1 MTSEHDKGSLSWID
15 IIRIGLVQTSIGA
28 IVVIATSTLNR
39 VMVVEIGLPALV
51 PGILMTLH
59 YAVQILRPRWGHGS
73 DGGQKRT
80 PWIIGGMALL
90 SSGGALA
97 ALGTAMMQNEL
108 TLGLIVALIAFLM
121 IGIGV
126 GAAGTSLLTL
136 LAVRSHPARRA
147 PAATIVWTM
156 MIAGFAVTAVSAG
169 KALDPFSGERMI
181 MVSCVVSMI
190 AFVVSTL
197 AIWGIERKGTDR
209 PQDESKKVPF
219 REAFKQVWSEPRTR
233 RFTFFVFTSMFA
245 YNAQDLILEPFAGLV
260 FGMTPGQSTQLGGM
274 QHSGVLVGMILVAIA
289 GYFAGKGETLL
300 LQRCMI
306 GGCIASGIA
315 MAAVAAGGIIGPQWP
330 IRSAVFVLGVANGIF
345 SIAAIG
351 SMMAMARSGH
361 ESREGVR
368 MGLWGAAQAL
378 AFALGGLT
386 GTLAVDLARWAF
398 GSATP
403 AYTSVFFGEAV
414 LFILAALLASLVA
427 RGDAQEKSQEK
438 SQDKDQDTF
447 EPRMEHAR

>member
-1 MTSEHDKGSLSWID
+1 MSAVMRTTGEQQAGLSWID
-15 IIRIGLVQTSIGA
+15 IVRIGLVQTSIGA

-39 VMVVEIGLPALV
+39 VMVIEIGLPALV

-80 PWIIGGMALL
+80 PWIIGGMAVL
-90 SSGGALA
+90 SGGGALA
-97 ALGTAMMQNEL
+97 AVGTALMQTDL
-108 TLGLIVALIAFLM
+108 TSGLLVALIAFLM
-121 IGIGV
+121 IGMGV

-156 MIAGFAVTAVSAG
+156 MIAGFAITAMSAG

-181 MVSCVVSMI
+181 AVSAIVSLI
-190 AFVVSTL
+190 ALTVSTL

-209 PQDESKKVPF
+209 TQDESKKAPF

-260 FGMTPGQSTQLGGM
+260 FGMTPGESTQLGGL
-274 QHSGVLVGMILVAIA
+274 QHSGVLLGMILVAIA
-289 GYFAGKGETLL
+289 GYFAGNRETALL
-300 LQRCMI
+300 HHCMI

-315 MAAVAAGGIIGPQWP
+315 MAAVATGGIVGPEWP
-330 IRSAVFVLGVANGIF
+330 IRTAVFVLGTANGIF

-351 SMMAMARSGH
+351 SMMAMARSGY

-386 GTLAVDLARWAF
+386 GTLAVDIARWAF
-398 GSATP
+398 GSPTP
-403 AYTSVFFGEAV
+403 AYTSVFLGEAA
-414 LFILAALLASLVA
+414 LFIISAVLARIVA
-427 RGDAQEKSQEK
+427 RGENEDRTQEQ
-438 SQDKDQDTF
+438 F

>member
-1 MTSEHDKGSLSWID
+1 MSTLSQNQSELSWID
-15 IIRIGLVQTSIGA
+15 IIRIGLVQTSIGSV
-28 IVVIATSTLNR
+28 VVIATSTLNR

-59 YAVQILRPRWGHGS
+59 YAVQIMRPRWGHGS

-80 PWIIGGMALL
+80 PWIIGGMMIL
-90 SSGGALA
+90 SMGGALA
-97 ALGTAMMQNEL
+97 AYGTALMQNDL
-108 TLGLIVALIAFLM
+108 PIGLFISLIAFLM
-121 IGIGV
+121 IGVGV

-156 MIAGFAVTAVSAG
+156 MIAGFAITAISAG

-181 MVSCVVSMI
+181 LVSCIVSLI
-190 AFVVSTL
+190 AVSVSTL

-274 QHSGVLVGMILVAIA
+274 QHAGVLVGMILVAIA
-289 GYFAGKGETLL
+289 GYLAGKGEALL
-300 LQRCMI
+300 LHRCMI

-330 IRSAVFVLGVANGIF
+330 IREAVFVLGVANGIF

-398 GSATP
+398 GSPTP
-403 AYTSVFFGEAV
+403 AYTSVFLGEAA
-414 LFILAALLASLVA
+414 LFILAALLASFVA
-427 RGDAQEKSQEK
+427 RTEVQEKSDE
-438 SQDKDQDTF
+438 TF
-447 EPRMEHAR
+447 EPRMEHA

>member
-1 MTSEHDKGSLSWID
+1 MSTISQEPSGLTWID
-15 IIRIGLVQTSIGA
+15 IIRIGLVQTSVGA
-28 IVVIATSTLNR
+28 VVVIATSTLNR

-59 YAVQILRPRWGHGS
+59 YAVQVLRPRWGHGS

-80 PWIIGGMALL
+80 PWIIGGMAIL
-90 SSGGALA
+90 SAGGALA
-97 ALGTAMMQNEL
+97 AYGTALMQHDL
-108 TLGLIVALIAFLM
+108 TIGLIVALIAFLM
-121 IGIGV
+121 IGVGV

-156 MIAGFAVTAVSAG
+156 MIAGFAVTAISAG

-181 MVSCVVSMI
+181 LVSCIVSLI
-190 AFVVSTL
+190 AISVSTL
-197 AIWGIERKGTDR
+197 AIWGIERKGSDR
-209 PQDESKKVPF
+209 AQDESKKAPF
-219 REAFKQVWSEPRTR
+219 RQAFKQVWSEPRTR
-233 RFTFFVFTSMFA
+233 RFTYFVFTAMFA

-274 QHSGVLVGMILVAIA
+274 QHAGVLVGMILVALA
-289 GYFAGKGETLL
+289 GYFAGQRETVLL
-300 LQRCMI
+300 HRCMI
-306 GGCIASGIA
+306 GGCIASGLA
-315 MAAVAAGGIIGPQWP
+315 MLAVAAGGIVGPQWP
-330 IRSAVFVLGVANGIF
+330 IREAVFVLGVANGIF

-398 GSATP
+398 GSPTP
-403 AYTSVFFGEAV
+403 AYTSVFMGEAV
-414 LFILAALLASLVA
+414 LFILSAVLASFVA
-427 RGDAQEKSQEK
+427 RDGQQA
-438 SQDKDQDTF
+438 KDTEEF
-447 EPRMEHAR
+447 EPRMEHA

>member
-1 MTSEHDKGSLSWID
+1 VSTLPQKQSELSWID

-28 IVVIATSTLNR
+28 VVVIATSTLNR

-59 YAVQILRPRWGHGS
+59 YAVQVLRPRWGHGS

-80 PWIIGGMALL
+80 PWIIGGMMIL
-90 SSGGALA
+90 SMGGALA
-97 ALGTAMMQNEL
+97 AYGTALMQNDL
-108 TLGLIVALIAFLM
+108 PIGLFISLIAFLM
-121 IGIGV
+121 IGVGV

-156 MIAGFAVTAVSAG
+156 MIAGFAVTAISAG

-181 MVSCVVSMI
+181 MVSCIVSLI
-190 AFVVSTL
+190 AVTVSTL

-233 RFTFFVFTSMFA
+233 RFTFFVFTAMFA

-274 QHSGVLVGMILVAIA
+274 QHAGVLVGMILVAIA
-289 GYFAGKGETLL
+289 GYLAGKGEALL
-300 LQRCMI
+300 LHRCMI

-315 MAAVAAGGIIGPQWP
+315 MAAVAAGGIVGPQWP
-330 IRSAVFVLGVANGIF
+330 IREAVFVLGIANGIF

-403 AYTSVFFGEAV
+403 AYTSVFLGEAV
-414 LFILAALLASLVA
+414 LFILAALLASFVA
-427 RGDAQEKSQEK
+427 RTEAQENSDE
-438 SQDKDQDTF
+438 TF
-447 EPRMEHAR
+447 EPRMEHA

>member
-1 MTSEHDKGSLSWID
+1 MNMDTEHGTLSWLD
-15 IIRIGLVQTSIGA
+15 IVRIGLVQTSIGA

-59 YAVQILRPRWGHGS
+59 YAVQVLRPRWGHGS

-90 SSGGALA
+90 SIGGAIA
-97 ALGTAMMQNEL
+97 AVGTAMMQNDV
-108 TLGLIVALIAFLM
+108 TLGLVVALIAFLM

-181 MVSCVVSMI
+181 MVSCVVSAI
-190 AFVVSTL
+190 ALVVSTL

-209 PQDESKKVPF
+209 PQDESKKAPF
-219 REAFKQVWSEPRTR
+219 REAFKQVWSEPNTR

-274 QHSGVLVGMILVAIA
+274 QHSGVLLGMILVAIA
-289 GYFAGKGETLL
+289 GYFAGKREALL
-300 LQRCMI
+300 LHRCMI

-330 IRSAVFVLGVANGIF
+330 IRTAVFVLGVANGIF

-386 GTLAVDLARWAF
+386 GTLAVDVARWAF
-398 GSATP
+398 GSPTP
-403 AYTSVFFGEAV
+403 AYTSVFLGEAA
-414 LFILAALLASLVA
+414 LFILAAGLAAIVA
-427 RGDAQEKSQEK
+427 RDGTQTTRDETFDA
-438 SQDKDQDTF
+438 
-447 EPRMEHAR
+447 RMEHA

>member
-1 MTSEHDKGSLSWID
+1 MSTLSQNQSELSWID
-15 IIRIGLVQTSIGA
+15 IIRIGLVQTSIGSV
-28 IVVIATSTLNR
+28 VVIATSTLNR

-80 PWIIGGMALL
+80 PWIIGGMMIL
-90 SSGGALA
+90 SMGGALA
-97 ALGTAMMQNEL
+97 AYGTALMQNDL
-108 TLGLIVALIAFLM
+108 PIGLFISLIAFLM
-121 IGIGV
+121 IGVGV

-156 MIAGFAVTAVSAG
+156 MIAGFAITAISAG

-181 MVSCVVSMI
+181 LVSCIVSLI
-190 AFVVSTL
+190 AVSVSTL

-274 QHSGVLVGMILVAIA
+274 QHAGVLVGMILVAIA
-289 GYFAGKGETLL
+289 GYLAGKGEALL
-300 LQRCMI
+300 LHRCMI

-315 MAAVAAGGIIGPQWP
+315 MAAVAAGGIIGPHWP
-330 IRSAVFVLGVANGIF
+330 IREAVFVLGVANGIF

-398 GSATP
+398 GSPTP
-403 AYTSVFFGEAV
+403 AYTSVFLGEAA
-414 LFILAALLASLVA
+414 LFILAALLASFVA
-427 RGDAQEKSQEK
+427 RTDVQEKSDE
-438 SQDKDQDTF
+438 TF
-447 EPRMEHAR
+447 EPRMEHA

>member
-1 MTSEHDKGSLSWID
+1 VSTLPQNQSELSWID

-28 IVVIATSTLNR
+28 VVVIATSTLNR

-59 YAVQILRPRWGHGS
+59 YAVQVLRPRWGHGS

-80 PWIIGGMALL
+80 PWIIGGMMIL
-90 SSGGALA
+90 SMGGALA
-97 ALGTAMMQNEL
+97 AYGTALMQNDL
-108 TLGLIVALIAFLM
+108 PIGLFISLIAFLM
-121 IGIGV
+121 IGVGV

-156 MIAGFAVTAVSAG
+156 MIAGFAVTAISAG

-181 MVSCVVSMI
+181 MVSCIVSLI
-190 AFVVSTL
+190 AVTVSTL

-209 PQDESKKVPF
+209 PQDEAKKVPF

-233 RFTFFVFTSMFA
+233 RFTFFVFTAMFA

-274 QHSGVLVGMILVAIA
+274 QHAGVLVGMILVAIA
-289 GYFAGKGETLL
+289 GYLAGKGEALL
-300 LQRCMI
+300 LHRCMI

-315 MAAVAAGGIIGPQWP
+315 MAAVAAGGIVGPQWP
-330 IRSAVFVLGVANGIF
+330 IREAVFVLGIANGIF

-361 ESREGVR
+361 EAREGVR

-398 GSATP
+398 GSPTP
-403 AYTSVFFGEAV
+403 AYTSVFLGEAV
-414 LFILAALLASLVA
+414 LFILAALLASFVG
-427 RGDAQEKSQEK
+427 RTDAQENSDE
-438 SQDKDQDTF
+438 TF
-447 EPRMEHAR
+447 EPRMEHA

>member
-1 MTSEHDKGSLSWID
+1 VSTLPQNQSELSWID

-28 IVVIATSTLNR
+28 VVVIATSTLNR

-59 YAVQILRPRWGHGS
+59 YAVQVLRPRWGHGS

-80 PWIIGGMALL
+80 PWIIGGMMIL
-90 SSGGALA
+90 SMGGALA
-97 ALGTAMMQNEL
+97 AYGTALMQNDL
-108 TLGLIVALIAFLM
+108 PIGLFISLIAFLM
-121 IGIGV
+121 IGVGV

-156 MIAGFAVTAVSAG
+156 MIAGFAVTAISAG

-181 MVSCVVSMI
+181 MVSCIVSLI
-190 AFVVSTL
+190 AVTVSTL

-233 RFTFFVFTSMFA
+233 RFTFFVFTAMFA

-274 QHSGVLVGMILVAIA
+274 QHAGVLVGMILVAIA
-289 GYFAGKGETLL
+289 GYLAGKGEALL
-300 LQRCMI
+300 LHRCMI

-315 MAAVAAGGIIGPQWP
+315 MAAVAAGGIVGPQWP
-330 IRSAVFVLGVANGIF
+330 IREAVFVLGIANGIF

-398 GSATP
+398 GSPTP
-403 AYTSVFFGEAV
+403 AYTSVFLGEAV
-414 LFILAALLASLVA
+414 LFILAALLASFVG
-427 RGDAQEKSQEK
+427 RTDAQENSDE
-438 SQDKDQDTF
+438 TF
-447 EPRMEHAR
+447 EPRMEHA

>member
-1 MTSEHDKGSLSWID
+1 MSTLPQNQSELSWID

-28 IVVIATSTLNR
+28 VVVIATSTLNR

-59 YAVQILRPRWGHGS
+59 YAVQVLRPRWGHGS

-80 PWIIGGMALL
+80 PWIIGGMMIL
-90 SSGGALA
+90 SMGGALA
-97 ALGTAMMQNEL
+97 AYGTALMQNDL
-108 TLGLIVALIAFLM
+108 PIGLFISLIAFLM
-121 IGIGV
+121 IGVGV

-156 MIAGFAVTAVSAG
+156 MIAGFAVTAISAG

-181 MVSCVVSMI
+181 MVSCIVSLI
-190 AFVVSTL
+190 AVTVSTL

-233 RFTFFVFTSMFA
+233 RFTFFVFTAMFA

-274 QHSGVLVGMILVAIA
+274 QHAGVLVGMILVAIA
-289 GYFAGKGETLL
+289 GYLAGKGEALL
-300 LQRCMI
+300 LHRCMI

-315 MAAVAAGGIIGPQWP
+315 MATVAAGGIVGPQWP
-330 IRSAVFVLGVANGIF
+330 IREAVFVLGIANGIF

-403 AYTSVFFGEAV
+403 AYTSVFLGEAA
-414 LFILAALLASLVA
+414 LFILAALLASFVA
-427 RGDAQEKSQEK
+427 RTDAQENSDE
-438 SQDKDQDTF
+438 TF
-447 EPRMEHAR
+447 EPRMEHA

>member
-1 MTSEHDKGSLSWID
+1 MSTLPQKQSELSWID

-28 IVVIATSTLNR
+28 VVVIATSTLNR

-59 YAVQILRPRWGHGS
+59 YAVQVLRPRWGHGS

-80 PWIIGGMALL
+80 PWIIGGMMIL
-90 SSGGALA
+90 SMGGALA
-97 ALGTAMMQNEL
+97 AYGTALMQNDL
-108 TLGLIVALIAFLM
+108 PIGLFISLIAFLM
-121 IGIGV
+121 IGVGV

-156 MIAGFAVTAVSAG
+156 MIAGFAVTAISAG

-181 MVSCVVSMI
+181 MVSCIVSLI
-190 AFVVSTL
+190 AVTVSTL

-233 RFTFFVFTSMFA
+233 RFTFFVFTAMFA

-274 QHSGVLVGMILVAIA
+274 QHAGVLVGMILVAIA
-289 GYFAGKGETLL
+289 GYLAGKGEALL
-300 LQRCMI
+300 LHRCMI

-315 MAAVAAGGIIGPQWP
+315 MAAVAAGGIVGPQWP
-330 IRSAVFVLGVANGIF
+330 IREAVFVLGIANGIF

-403 AYTSVFFGEAV
+403 AYTSVFLGEAA
-414 LFILAALLASLVA
+414 LFILAALLASFVA
-427 RGDAQEKSQEK
+427 RTDAQENSDE
-438 SQDKDQDTF
+438 TF
-447 EPRMEHAR
+447 EPRMEHA

>member
-1 MTSEHDKGSLSWID
+1 MSTLPQKQSELSWID

-28 IVVIATSTLNR
+28 VVVIATSTLNR

-59 YAVQILRPRWGHGS
+59 YAVQVLRPRWGHGS

-80 PWIIGGMALL
+80 PWIIGGMMIL
-90 SSGGALA
+90 SMGGALA
-97 ALGTAMMQNEL
+97 AYGTALMQNDL
-108 TLGLIVALIAFLM
+108 PIGLFISLIAFLM
-121 IGIGV
+121 IGVGV

-156 MIAGFAVTAVSAG
+156 MIAGFAVTAISAG

-181 MVSCVVSMI
+181 MVSCIVSLI
-190 AFVVSTL
+190 AVTVSTL

-233 RFTFFVFTSMFA
+233 RFTFFVFTAMFA

-274 QHSGVLVGMILVAIA
+274 QHAGVLVGMILVAIA
-289 GYFAGKGETLL
+289 GYLAGKGEALL
-300 LQRCMI
+300 LHRCMI

-315 MAAVAAGGIIGPQWP
+315 MAAVAAGGIVGPQWP
-330 IRSAVFVLGVANGIF
+330 IREAVFVLGIANGIF

-403 AYTSVFFGEAV
+403 AYTSVFLGEAV
-414 LFILAALLASLVA
+414 LFILAALLASFVA
-427 RGDAQEKSQEK
+427 RTEAQENSDE
-438 SQDKDQDTF
+438 TF
-447 EPRMEHAR
+447 EPRMEHA

>member
-1 MTSEHDKGSLSWID
+1 MSTLSQNQSELSWID
-15 IIRIGLVQTSIGA
+15 IIRIGLVQTSIGSV
-28 IVVIATSTLNR
+28 VVIATSTLNR

-59 YAVQILRPRWGHGS
+59 YAVQIMRPRWGHGS

-80 PWIIGGMALL
+80 PWIIGGMMIL
-90 SSGGALA
+90 SMGGALA
-97 ALGTAMMQNEL
+97 AYGTALMQNDL
-108 TLGLIVALIAFLM
+108 PIGLFISLIAFLM
-121 IGIGV
+121 IGVGV

-156 MIAGFAVTAVSAG
+156 MIAGFAITAISAG

-181 MVSCVVSMI
+181 LVSCIVSLI
-190 AFVVSTL
+190 AVSVSTL

-274 QHSGVLVGMILVAIA
+274 QHAGVLVGMILVAIA
-289 GYFAGKGETLL
+289 GYLAGKGEALL
-300 LQRCMI
+300 LHRCMI

-330 IRSAVFVLGVANGIF
+330 IREAVFVLGIANGIF

-398 GSATP
+398 GSPTP
-403 AYTSVFFGEAV
+403 AYTSVFLGEAA
-414 LFILAALLASLVA
+414 LFILAALLASFVA
-427 RGDAQEKSQEK
+427 RTDVQEKSDE
-438 SQDKDQDTF
+438 TF
-447 EPRMEHAR
+447 EPRMEHA

>member
-1 MTSEHDKGSLSWID
+1 MSTLPQKQSELSWID

-28 IVVIATSTLNR
+28 VVVIATSTLNR

-59 YAVQILRPRWGHGS
+59 YAVQVLRPRWGHGS

-80 PWIIGGMALL
+80 PWIIGGMMIL
-90 SSGGALA
+90 SMGGALA
-97 ALGTAMMQNEL
+97 AYGTALMQNDL
-108 TLGLIVALIAFLM
+108 PIGLFISLIAFLM
-121 IGIGV
+121 IGVGV

-156 MIAGFAVTAVSAG
+156 MIAVFAVTAISAG

-181 MVSCVVSMI
+181 MVSCIVSLI
-190 AFVVSTL
+190 AVTVSTL

-233 RFTFFVFTSMFA
+233 RFTFFVFTAMFA

-274 QHSGVLVGMILVAIA
+274 QHAGVLVGMILVAIA
-289 GYFAGKGETLL
+289 GYLAGKGEALL
-300 LQRCMI
+300 LHRCMI

-315 MAAVAAGGIIGPQWP
+315 MAAVAAGGIVGPQWP
-330 IRSAVFVLGVANGIF
+330 IREAVFVLGIANGIF

-403 AYTSVFFGEAV
+403 AYTSVFLGEAA
-414 LFILAALLASLVA
+414 LFILAALLASFVA
-427 RGDAQEKSQEK
+427 RTDAQENSDE
-438 SQDKDQDTF
+438 TF
-447 EPRMEHAR
+447 EPRMEHA

>member
-1 MTSEHDKGSLSWID
+1 MTSDQDKGSLGWID

-59 YAVQILRPRWGHGS
+59 YAVQVLRPRWGHGS

-90 SSGGALA
+90 SCGGALA

-108 TLGLIVALIAFLM
+108 TSGLIVALIAFLM

-209 PQDESKKVPF
+209 PQDETKKVPF

-315 MAAVAAGGIIGPQWP
+315 MAAVATGGIIGPQWP

-386 GTLAVDLARWAF
+386 GTLAVDLARWAL

-403 AYTSVFFGEAV
+403 AYTSVFFGEAI
-414 LFILAALLASLVA
+414 LFIFAALLASLVA
-427 RGDAQEKSQEK
+427 RGDAQEKNE
-438 SQDKDQDTF
+438 DTF

>member
-1 MTSEHDKGSLSWID
+1 MSTLPQNQSELSWID

-28 IVVIATSTLNR
+28 VVVIATSTLNR

-59 YAVQILRPRWGHGS
+59 YAVQVLRPRWGHGS

-80 PWIIGGMALL
+80 PWIIGGMIIL
-90 SSGGALA
+90 SMGGALA
-97 ALGTAMMQNEL
+97 AYGTALMQNDL
-108 TLGLIVALIAFLM
+108 PIGLFISLIAFLM
-121 IGIGV
+121 IGVGV

-156 MIAGFAVTAVSAG
+156 MIAGFAVTAISAG

-181 MVSCVVSMI
+181 MVSCIVSLI
-190 AFVVSTL
+190 AVTVSTL

-209 PQDESKKVPF
+209 PQDEAKKVPF

-233 RFTFFVFTSMFA
+233 RFTFFVFTAMFA

-274 QHSGVLVGMILVAIA
+274 QHAGVLVGMILVAIA
-289 GYFAGKGETLL
+289 GYLAGKGEALL
-300 LQRCMI
+300 LHRCMI

-315 MAAVAAGGIIGPQWP
+315 MAAVAAGGIVGPQWP
-330 IRSAVFVLGVANGIF
+330 IREAVFVLGIANGIF

-398 GSATP
+398 GSPTP
-403 AYTSVFFGEAV
+403 AYTSVFLGEAV
-414 LFILAALLASLVA
+414 LFILAALLASFVG
-427 RGDAQEKSQEK
+427 RTDAQENSDE
-438 SQDKDQDTF
+438 TF
-447 EPRMEHAR
+447 EPRMEHA

>member
-1 MTSEHDKGSLSWID
+1 MSTLPQNQSELSWID
-15 IIRIGLVQTSIGA
+15 IIRIGLVQTSIGSV
-28 IVVIATSTLNR
+28 VVIATSTLNR

-59 YAVQILRPRWGHGS
+59 YAVQIMRPRWGHGS

-80 PWIIGGMALL
+80 PWIIGGMMIL
-90 SSGGALA
+90 SMGGALA
-97 ALGTAMMQNEL
+97 AYGTALMQNDL
-108 TLGLIVALIAFLM
+108 PLGLFISLIAFLM
-121 IGIGV
+121 IGVGV

-156 MIAGFAVTAVSAG
+156 MIAGFAITAISAG

-181 MVSCVVSMI
+181 LVSCIVSLI
-190 AFVVSTL
+190 AVSVSTL

-274 QHSGVLVGMILVAIA
+274 QHAGVLVGMILVAIA
-289 GYFAGKGETLL
+289 GYLAGKGEALL
-300 LQRCMI
+300 LHRCMI

-330 IRSAVFVLGVANGIF
+330 IREAVFVLGIANGIF

-398 GSATP
+398 GSPTP
-403 AYTSVFFGEAV
+403 AYTSVFLGEAA
-414 LFILAALLASLVA
+414 LFILAALLASFVA
-427 RGDAQEKSQEK
+427 RTDVQEKSDE
-438 SQDKDQDTF
+438 TF
-447 EPRMEHAR
+447 EPRMEHA

>member
-1 MTSEHDKGSLSWID
+1 MSTLPQNQSELSWID

-28 IVVIATSTLNR
+28 VVVIATSTLNR

-59 YAVQILRPRWGHGS
+59 YAVQVLRPRWGHGS

-80 PWIIGGMALL
+80 PWIIGGMMIL
-90 SSGGALA
+90 SMGGALA
-97 ALGTAMMQNEL
+97 AYGTALMQNDL
-108 TLGLIVALIAFLM
+108 PIGLFISLIAFLM
-121 IGIGV
+121 IGVGV

-156 MIAGFAVTAVSAG
+156 MIAGFAVTAISAG

-181 MVSCVVSMI
+181 MVSCIVSLI
-190 AFVVSTL
+190 AVTVSTL

-233 RFTFFVFTSMFA
+233 RFTFFVFTAMFA

-274 QHSGVLVGMILVAIA
+274 QHAGVLVGMILVAIA
-289 GYFAGKGETLL
+289 GYLAGKGEALL
-300 LQRCMI
+300 LHRCMI

-315 MAAVAAGGIIGPQWP
+315 MAAVAAGGIVGPQWP
-330 IRSAVFVLGVANGIF
+330 IREAVFVLGIANGIF

-398 GSATP
+398 GSPTP
-403 AYTSVFFGEAV
+403 AYTSVFLGEAV
-414 LFILAALLASLVA
+414 LFILAALLASFVG
-427 RGDAQEKSQEK
+427 RTDAQENSDE
-438 SQDKDQDTF
+438 TF
-447 EPRMEHAR
+447 EPRMEHA

>member
-1 MTSEHDKGSLSWID
+1 VSTLPQNQSELSWID

-28 IVVIATSTLNR
+28 VVVIATSTLNR

-59 YAVQILRPRWGHGS
+59 YAVQVLRPRWGHGS

-80 PWIIGGMALL
+80 PWIIGGMIIL
-90 SSGGALA
+90 SMGGALA
-97 ALGTAMMQNEL
+97 AYGTALMQNDL
-108 TLGLIVALIAFLM
+108 PIGLFISLIAFLM
-121 IGIGV
+121 IGVGV

-156 MIAGFAVTAVSAG
+156 MIAGFAVTAISAG

-181 MVSCVVSMI
+181 MVSCIVSLI
-190 AFVVSTL
+190 AVTVSTL

-233 RFTFFVFTSMFA
+233 RFTFFVFTAMFA

-274 QHSGVLVGMILVAIA
+274 QHAGVLVGMILVAIA
-289 GYFAGKGETLL
+289 GYLAGKGEALL
-300 LQRCMI
+300 LHRCMI

-315 MAAVAAGGIIGPQWP
+315 MAAVAAGGIVGPQWP
-330 IRSAVFVLGVANGIF
+330 IREAVFVLGIANGIF

-403 AYTSVFFGEAV
+403 AYTSVFLGEAV
-414 LFILAALLASLVA
+414 LFILAALLASFVA
-427 RGDAQEKSQEK
+427 RTDAQENSDE
-438 SQDKDQDTF
+438 TF
-447 EPRMEHAR
+447 EPRMEHA

>member
-1 MTSEHDKGSLSWID
+1 MSTLPQNQSELSWID

-28 IVVIATSTLNR
+28 VVVIATSTLNR

-59 YAVQILRPRWGHGS
+59 YAVQVLRPRWGHGS

-80 PWIIGGMALL
+80 PWIIGGMIIL
-90 SSGGALA
+90 SMGGALA
-97 ALGTAMMQNEL
+97 AYGTALMQNDL
-108 TLGLIVALIAFLM
+108 PIGLFISLIAFLM
-121 IGIGV
+121 IGVGV

-156 MIAGFAVTAVSAG
+156 MIAGFAVTAISAG

-181 MVSCVVSMI
+181 MVSCIVSLI
-190 AFVVSTL
+190 AVTVSTL

-233 RFTFFVFTSMFA
+233 RFTFFVFTAMFA

-274 QHSGVLVGMILVAIA
+274 QHAGVLVGMILVAIA
-289 GYFAGKGETLL
+289 GYLAGKGEALL
-300 LQRCMI
+300 LHRCMI

-315 MAAVAAGGIIGPQWP
+315 MAAVAAGGIVGPQWP
-330 IRSAVFVLGVANGIF
+330 IREAVFVLGIANGIF

-403 AYTSVFFGEAV
+403 AYTSVFLGEAV
-414 LFILAALLASLVA
+414 LFILAALLASFVA
-427 RGDAQEKSQEK
+427 RTDAQENSDE
-438 SQDKDQDTF
+438 TF
-447 EPRMEHAR
+447 EPRMEHA

>member
-1 MTSEHDKGSLSWID
+1 MSTLPQKQSELSWID

-28 IVVIATSTLNR
+28 VVVIATSTLNR

-59 YAVQILRPRWGHGS
+59 YAVQVLRPRWGHGS

-80 PWIIGGMALL
+80 PWIIGGMMIL
-90 SSGGALA
+90 SMGGALA
-97 ALGTAMMQNEL
+97 AYGTALMQNDL
-108 TLGLIVALIAFLM
+108 PIGLFISLIAFLM
-121 IGIGV
+121 IGVGV

-156 MIAGFAVTAVSAG
+156 MIAGFAVTAISAG

-181 MVSCVVSMI
+181 LVSCIVSLI
-190 AFVVSTL
+190 AVTVSTL

-209 PQDESKKVPF
+209 PQDEAKKVPF

-233 RFTFFVFTSMFA
+233 RFTFFVFTAMFA

-274 QHSGVLVGMILVAIA
+274 QHAGVLVGMILVAIA
-289 GYFAGKGETLL
+289 GYLAGKGEALL
-300 LQRCMI
+300 LHRCMI

-315 MAAVAAGGIIGPQWP
+315 MAAVAAGGIVGPQWP
-330 IRSAVFVLGVANGIF
+330 IREAVFVLGIANGIF

-398 GSATP
+398 GSPTP
-403 AYTSVFFGEAV
+403 AYTSVFLGEAV
-414 LFILAALLASLVA
+414 LFILAALLASFVG
-427 RGDAQEKSQEK
+427 RTDAQENSDE
-438 SQDKDQDTF
+438 TF
-447 EPRMEHAR
+447 EPRMEHA

>member
-1 MTSEHDKGSLSWID
+1 VSTLPQNQSELSWID

-28 IVVIATSTLNR
+28 VVVIATSTLNR

-59 YAVQILRPRWGHGS
+59 YDVQVLRPRWGHGS
-73 DGGQKRT
+73 DDGQKRT
-80 PWIIGGMALL
+80 PWIIGGMMIL
-90 SSGGALA
+90 SMGGALA
-97 ALGTAMMQNEL
+97 AYGTALMQNDL
-108 TLGLIVALIAFLM
+108 PIGLFISLIAFLM
-121 IGIGV
+121 IGVGV

-156 MIAGFAVTAVSAG
+156 MIAGFAVTAISAG

-181 MVSCVVSMI
+181 MVSCIVSLI
-190 AFVVSTL
+190 AVTVSTL

-233 RFTFFVFTSMFA
+233 RFTFFVFTAMFA

-274 QHSGVLVGMILVAIA
+274 QHAGVLVGMILVAIA
-289 GYFAGKGETLL
+289 GYLAGKGEALL
-300 LQRCMI
+300 LHRCMI

-315 MAAVAAGGIIGPQWP
+315 MAAVAAGGIVGPQWP
-330 IRSAVFVLGVANGIF
+330 IREAVFVLGIANGIF

-398 GSATP
+398 GSPTP
-403 AYTSVFFGEAV
+403 AYTSVFLGEAV
-414 LFILAALLASLVA
+414 LFILAALLASFVG
-427 RGDAQEKSQEK
+427 RTDAQESSDE
-438 SQDKDQDTF
+438 TF
-447 EPRMEHAR
+447 EPRMEHA

>member
-1 MTSEHDKGSLSWID
+1 MSTLPQNQSELSWID

-28 IVVIATSTLNR
+28 VVVIATSTLNR

-59 YAVQILRPRWGHGS
+59 YAVQVLRPRWGHGS

-80 PWIIGGMALL
+80 PWIIGGMMIL
-90 SSGGALA
+90 SMGGALA
-97 ALGTAMMQNEL
+97 AYGTALMQNDL
-108 TLGLIVALIAFLM
+108 PIGLFISLIAFLM
-121 IGIGV
+121 IGVGV

-156 MIAGFAVTAVSAG
+156 MIAGFAVTAISAG

-181 MVSCVVSMI
+181 MVSCIVSLI
-190 AFVVSTL
+190 AVTVSTL

-209 PQDESKKVPF
+209 PQDEAKKVPF

-233 RFTFFVFTSMFA
+233 RFTFFVFTAMFA

-274 QHSGVLVGMILVAIA
+274 QHAGVLVGMILVAIA
-289 GYFAGKGETLL
+289 GYLAGKGEALL
-300 LQRCMI
+300 LHRCMI

-315 MAAVAAGGIIGPQWP
+315 MAAVAAGGIVGPQWP
-330 IRSAVFVLGVANGIF
+330 IREAVFVLGIANGIF

-398 GSATP
+398 GSPTP
-403 AYTSVFFGEAV
+403 AYTSVFLGEAV
-414 LFILAALLASLVA
+414 LFILAALLASFVG
-427 RGDAQEKSQEK
+427 RTDAQENSDE
-438 SQDKDQDTF
+438 TF
-447 EPRMEHAR
+447 EPRMEHA